1 MAFALGPLGLRDTP
15 VEYLEALRRLRAMRQ
30 VNAKYVRPTL
40 KSAGGTS
47 NATAYGIFSKVPPEE
62 RLVAEERDCWAH
74 ARAARELHFPERLP
88 GTELGPV
95 ILRAIDR
102 IVDLGPNLERTR
114 RALTAEWRD
123 IAASLQPLSTLLVGT
138 MPAHAKGIMR
148 KANLLMVA
156 ACIEVLEWPDI
167 WLAHDLHFGM
177 HAAGDR
183 SKSEPGMR
191 DTGVFRAHTRPAAYS
206 LADLCAGNARPLRA
220 RLIGYGGHQM
230 WLQEPGPALMSSVAW
245 FSHLQVLCKTR
256 ARKAMGMAGVS
267 ADEMAA
273 AATQA
278 ADTRHGPPS
287 QALWLSICK
296 RCPAGQLD
304 GLNKMWLAETMSRK
318 EIATGTMR
326 VPMTPRQFTTW
337 ADEHCGGVRS
347 TRPAPRYVI
356 EQGLKEDGSQRLRC
370 IDDDRVTGVND
381 ATGEVESPDLISP
394 IWVVLVV
401 VAIAARCRALGILMT
416 RCIVGL
422 DDMAHAFRTMLQFL
436 LAVSTVAYYSF
447 AMCST
452 VFQQIPG
459 HSFGKRASPLNFSRL
474 PRLIC
479 HAASCFLLVLTA
491 HYVDDFPS
499 VDVEAGGATSAQD
512 ALRAVFQAFG
522 WDVELGKRKVG
533 KLANIVLGVM
543 VSLARILTDGVAVVS
558 PVRTKIDSVLADL
571 QACKAREKLSS
582 GEASSFSGRLGWLS
596 SSTYGRIGRASTQCL
611 MQRAHEDTKEWN
623 DQLDAMLEFLTAVLA
638 EGVLPPLEFSL
649 TPGRLVPVIVYTD
662 ASFRWYQ
669 EPGKERIP
677 VALLGFYVIDRA
689 TGVEL
694 ISGIMLPA
702 FFFRFFSAD
711 LETYISQVELVAAIA
726 VYYTLPALLAD
737 RAVIHF
743 IDNFAALSALVH
755 GYASKPDLARLVN
768 LFHAQIAA
776 LRCRFYGDWVPSKAN
791 PADVP
796 TRAERAHE
804 APPSATWV
812 NMVLPALEAVERNVG
827 AWIREVRAHV
837 MKSRAAQAR

>member
-1 MAFALGPLGLRDTP
+1 MAFALGPLELSEVP
-15 VEYLEALRRLRAMRQ
+15 VVYLEATRRLRAMRQ
-30 VNAKYVRPTL
+30 VNARYVRPTS
-40 KSAGGTS
+40 KSHGGT
-47 NATAYGIFSKVPPEE
+47 AKAGAYGVFSKVPPEE
-62 RLVAEERDCWAH
+62 RLVAEELDCWAH
-74 ARAARELHFPERLP
+74 ARAARELFFPERMP
-88 GTELGPV
+88 GSELGPV
-95 ILRAIDR
+95 IIQAIEK
-102 IVDLGPNLERTR
+102 IIDLGPSLERTR
-114 RALTAEWRD
+114 RALITEWQEIAE
-123 IAASLQPLSTLLVGT
+123 SLQPLSSKLVGT

-177 HAAGDR
+177 HAAGER
-183 SKSEPGMR
+183 SEKEPGMR
-191 DTGVFRAHTRPAAYS
+191 DTGVFRAHVRPASYS
-206 LADLCAGNARPLRA
+206 LAALFAGNARPLQA
-220 RLIGYGGHQM
+220 RLIEYGGYQM
-230 WLQEPGPALMSSVAW
+230 WLREPGPALMSSIAW
-245 FSHLQVLCKTR
+245 FTHLVRQCKTR
-256 ARKAMGMAGVS
+256 AEKAMEKAGVS
-267 ADEMAA
+267 AAEMTAA
-273 AATQA
+273 ALQA
-278 ADTRHGPPS
+278 ANTQNPS
-287 QALWLSICK
+287 QALWRGISS
-296 RCPAGQLD
+296 RCTADRLD
-304 GLNKMWLAETMSRK
+304 GLNKMWLAEVLSFKEMRTRTML
-318 EIATGTMR
+318 A
-326 VPMTPRQFTTW
+326 PMTPRQFTAW
-337 ADEHCGGVRS
+337 ADVQCGGVHL

-394 IWVVLVV
+394 VWVVLIV
-401 VAIAARCRALGILMT
+401 VAIAAKCRAVRVRMPQ
-416 RCIVGL
+416 CIVAL
-422 DDMAHAFRTMLQFL
+422 DDVAHAYRTMLQFL
-436 LAVSTVAYYSF
+436 LSVSTVAYYSF
-447 AMCST
+447 AKSTT

-479 HAASCFLLVLTA
+479 HVATCFLLVLVA

-499 VDVEAGGATSAQD
+499 VDVEAGGAMSSQD
-512 ALRAVFQAFG
+512 ALRAVFRAFG
-522 WDVELGKRKVG
+522 WDIELSKRKVG

-543 VSLARILTDGVAVVS
+543 VSLARILSDGIAVVS
-558 PVRTKIDSVLADL
+558 PVRSKIDSILADL
-571 QACKAREKLSS
+571 RACQARGKLSS

-596 SSTYGRIGRASTQCL
+596 SSTYGRIGRAATQCL
-611 MQRAHEDTKEWN
+611 KQRSHEGAKEWN
-623 DQLDAMLEFLTAVLA
+623 GQLDAMLDFLSAVLA

-649 TPGRLVPVIVYTD
+649 SPGRKAPVIVYTD

-669 EPGKERIP
+669 EPGKERVP
-677 VALLGFYVIDRA
+677 VALLGFYVVDRV

-694 ISGIMLPA
+694 ISGMMLPT
-702 FFFRFFSAD
+702 FFFAFLSTD

-776 LRCRFYGDWVPSKAN
+776 LHCLFYGDWVPSKAN

-804 APPSATWV
+804 VPPSATPV
-812 NMVLPALEAVERNVG
+812 QMVLPALEAVERNAG
-827 AWIREVRAHV
+827 AWISEVRAHI
-837 MKSRAAQAR
+837 MRSRAAQSG